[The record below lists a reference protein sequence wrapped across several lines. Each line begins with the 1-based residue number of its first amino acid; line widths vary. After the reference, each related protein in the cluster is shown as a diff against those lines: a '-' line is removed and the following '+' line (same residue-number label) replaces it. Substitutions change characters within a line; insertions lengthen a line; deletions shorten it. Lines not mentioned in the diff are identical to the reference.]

1 MSFKVKISLY
11 TSILVIC
18 ILILVNFIIYFL
30 FIKITTA
37 NEKEM
42 LVSKADN
49 VVENVQPSILL
60 TQHKENLLQT
70 FLPDNSMIR
79 VVDKEGDMVNQLT
92 DDLDVTKI
100 AGKFTPAS
108 SSDLYSVNGHQ
119 ILIVRSPIVV
129 EGRAIGT
136 LEMGEKLVSLEG
148 NISTLISL
156 LLFSSLGAVLLTIMS
171 SMLLSKMMLRP
182 LSNMILTMK
191 EIEESLTFKKIRV
204 EEKPQDEIYQ
214 LISTFNH
221 MIERLQM
228 SFMKQRQFV
237 SDASHELK
245 TPLTII
251 ESYTNML
258 LRWGMNDAEVQK
270 EAIGSI
276 HEEAIHMKKLTKQM
290 LDLTS
295 SEQENNL
302 SFHEFDLVELC
313 NNVGKLLADLYNR
326 SIKITPDS
334 PSIMIFGDS
343 LKIKQLLLI
352 LIDNALKY
360 SKKAV
365 EIHISQNQKQTIIR
379 VIDYG
384 IGIPKDEIENV
395 FERFYRVDA
404 SRARKTGG
412 TGLGL
417 PIAKSIVNQHQ
428 GTVEV
433 LSEEGMGTEVI
444 IKLPRRGHGLTH

>member
-1 MSFKVKISLY
+1 MSFKLKISLF
-11 TSILVIC
+11 TSIWVIC
-18 ILILVNFIIYFL
+18 ILILVNFVTYFL

-49 VVENVQPSILL
+49 VVENVNANILL
-60 TQHKENLLQT
+60 TQHKENVLQT

-79 VVDKEGDMVNQLT
+79 VIDKEGDTVNQIT

-100 AGKFTPAS
+100 TGIFTQAA
-108 SSDLYSVNGHQ
+108 SSDLYSVNGHK
-119 ILIVRSPIVV
+119 ILIVRSPILL
-129 EGRAIGT
+129 EGRVIGT

-156 LLFSSLGAVLLTIMS
+156 LLFSSLGAVLLTIIS
-171 SMLLSKMMLRP
+171 SMLLSKMVLRP
-182 LSNMILTMK
+182 LSNMIRTMK
-191 EIEESLTFKKIRV
+191 EIDTSLTYKKIRV
-204 EEKPQDEIYQ
+204 EEKPKDEIYQ
-214 LISTFNH
+214 LITTFNH
-221 MIERLQM
+221 MIERLEAN
-228 SFMKQRQFV
+228 FMQQRQFV

-270 EAIGSI
+270 EAITSI
-276 HEEAIHMKKLTKQM
+276 HEEALHMKKLTKQM
-290 LDLTS
+290 LDLAS
-295 SEQENNL
+295 SEKENNL
-302 SFHEFDLVELC
+302 AINEFDLVELC
-313 NNVGKLLADLYNR
+313 ETAAKLFKNLYSR
-326 SIKITPDS
+326 SIKITADS
-334 PSIMIFGDS
+334 HLMMMYGDS

-352 LIDNALKY
+352 LLDNALKY

-365 EIHISQNQKQTIIR
+365 EIHLNHNDKQTIIR

-384 IGIPKDEIENV
+384 IGIPKEEIDHI
-395 FERFYRVDA
+395 FERFYRVDI
-404 SRARKTGG
+404 SRTRKTGG

-417 PIAKSIVNQHQ
+417 SIAKSIVDQHG
-428 GTVEV
+428 GTIEV
-433 LSEEGMGTEVI
+433 LSEEGMGTQVI
-444 IKLPRRGHGLTH
+444 IKLPTNTNE